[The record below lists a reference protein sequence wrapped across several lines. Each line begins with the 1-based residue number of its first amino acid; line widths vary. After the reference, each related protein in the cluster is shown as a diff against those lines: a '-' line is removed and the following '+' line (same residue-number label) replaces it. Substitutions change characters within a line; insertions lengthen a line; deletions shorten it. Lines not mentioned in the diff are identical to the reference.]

1 MCDQMN
7 DPNIPLNTEV
17 GFFGPPPSY
26 LPYKAAIT
34 QSKNY

>member
-1 MCDQMN
+1 MQKT
-7 DPNIPLNTEV
+7 PTVNIPLNTEV

-26 LPYKAAIT
+26 LPYKEVIT